1 MIEASSVITN
11 PPFPRNY
18 ASELLEIDRGRGVE
32 LRDAGG
38 KRYLDLGAGIAV
50 NALGYG
56 RKDLAKIAS
65 RQMRKLIHISNLY
78 ATKPAM
84 ELAELLI
91 RVTGERV
98 AEYAAVQFGNSGAEA
113 NEAALKYARLYAHRT
128 RGPGHHKI
136 LSMTNA
142 FHGRTMGALSA
153 TPNRK
158 YAEPFE
164 PLVPDMLSSEFND
177 PDQLEA
183 LVNDSFAAVIVE
195 VVQGEGGLR
204 LMTREFAKKLNELC
218 AQTGS
223 LLIVDE
229 VQTGLGRTGKLFG
242 SELVGLKPDIMTF
255 SKPLAGGLPLS
266 ATMVP
271 AKINDLLHPGD
282 HGTTFGGGPVTSAV
296 AAHVV
301 RTIAD
306 GEFLARVAERSEQ
319 LTRLL
324 DGLVASSSEVA
335 ERRGVG
341 MLQGIAIRAP
351 EGSDDAS
358 GRVAEI
364 MNACRERGVL
374 LLRSSS
380 NVVRIAPPLVIG
392 SRDLDRGIDTLRE
405 TLRA

>member
-1 MIEASSVITN
+1 MTDTSSIVHN
-11 PPFPRNY
+11 PPFPHNY
-18 ASELLEIDRGRGVE
+18 ATELLELERGEGVE
-32 LRDAGG
+32 LWDAGG

-56 RKDLAKIAS
+56 RDDLAKIAS
-65 RQMRKLIHISNLY
+65 DQMRKLIHVSNLY
-78 ATKPAM
+78 ATRPAM
-84 ELAELLI
+84 ELADQLLS
-91 RVTGERV
+91 VTRERGF
-98 AEYAAVQFGNSGAEA
+98 EFAAVQFGNSGAEA

-128 RGPGHHKI
+128 RGRGHHKI
-136 LSMTNA
+136 LSLSNA

-164 PLVPDMLSSEFND
+164 PLVPDMLSCEYND

-183 LVNDSFAAVIVE
+183 LLNESFAGVIVE
-195 VVQGEGGLR
+195 IVQGEGGLR
-204 LMTREFAKKLNELC
+204 IMTKEFAKKLNELC
-218 AQTGS
+218 RRYDV

-229 VQTGLGRTGKLFG
+229 VQTGLGRTGRLFG
-242 SELVGLKPDIMTF
+242 SELVGLAPDIMTF

-271 AKINDLLHPGD
+271 TKVNELLHPGD
-282 HGTTFGGGPVTSAV
+282 HGTTFGGGPVTTAV

-301 RTIAD
+301 KTIANE
-306 GEFLARVAERSEQ
+306 GFLAQIAERAGQ
-319 LTRLL
+319 LTSLL
-324 DGLVASSSEVA
+324 DAIVASSSEVT

-341 MLQGIAIRAP
+341 MLQGLAIEAGDP
-351 EGSDDAS
+351 PA
-358 GRVAEI
+358 RVAEI
-364 MNACRERGVL
+364 MNACREQGVL

-392 SRDLDRGIDTLRE
+392 AADLERGISVLRE

>member
-98 AEYAAVQFGNSGAEA
+98 GEYAAVQFGNSGAEA

-392 SRDLDRGIDTLRE
+392 SRDLDRGIETLRE